1 MQRQVSGRRRPSLS
15 VIRAYDA
22 LRTGLTPSGET
33 VSDRISYVIAP
44 EGTVLYSYTDPKPD
58 KHIENTLAVVRQ
70 WHEQHKN

>member
-1 MQRQVSGRRRPSLS
+1 
-15 VIRAYDA
+15 
-22 LRTGLTPSGET
+22 

-44 EGTVLYSYTDPKPD
+44 EGTVLYSYVDPKPD